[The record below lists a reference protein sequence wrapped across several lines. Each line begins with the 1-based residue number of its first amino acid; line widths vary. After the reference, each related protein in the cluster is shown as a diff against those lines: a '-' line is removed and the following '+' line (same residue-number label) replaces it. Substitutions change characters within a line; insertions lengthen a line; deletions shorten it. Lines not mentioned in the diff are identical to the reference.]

1 MNVHMNEGKSAQT
14 GGRTDIRVEV
24 GSEPTVSTE
33 TKGRGQSLALENLP
47 VYPVD
52 SRLHLCLH
60 TARKPLSQKD
70 LQEKFR
76 TNSCRT
82 LSCHAV
88 ERLIEIVENL
98 EDLEDCS
105 VLTTLL
111 KETSPPKIA
120 SKSI

>member
-1 MNVHMNEGKSAQT
+1 MCPGMEARQ
-14 GGRTDIRVEV
+14 GRDAA
-24 GSEPTVSTE
+24 
-33 TKGRGQSLALENLP
+33 LA
-47 VYPVD
+47 D
-52 SRLHLCLH
+52 CS
-60 TARKPLSQKD
+60 LSQKD

-76 TNSCRT
+76 ANSCRT
-82 LSCHAV
+82 LSCHAI

>member
-1 MNVHMNEGKSAQT
+1 MSVALKDGA
-14 GGRTDIRVEV
+14 VF
-24 GSEPTVSTE
+24 TE
-33 TKGRGQSLALENLP
+33 RSDTFYG
-47 VYPVD
+47 
-52 SRLHLCLH
+52 HW
-60 TARKPLSQKD
+60 RKPLSQKD

-76 TNSCRT
+76 ANSCRT

-111 KETSPPKIA
+111 RETSPPKIA